1 VLSHKAMAADGVI
14 VAGDNLIGLP
24 IGDASIHGGNK
35 LCIRVT
41 CIPQFGKTRAADHG
55 LAFRTM
61 PRDVK
66 DNVVGYAR
74 QPHGRRLTCKWR
86 QLTQADKLYNGAFSH
101 SGAKK
106 PRNDVA
112 FREDALA
119 RARHANQ
126 FDATLFAHSAP
137 ACDQKLLH
145 LVIVDLILVKP
156 LDAIGMHAG
165 GVERG
170 HIGWAEFAAAGQ

>member
-1 VLSHKAMAADGVI
+1 MAADGVI
-14 VAGDNLIGLP
+14 VAGDNRIGFP
-24 IGDASIHGGNK
+24 IRDASIHGGNK

-41 CIPQFGKTRAADHG
+41 CIPQFGKTRAADHS
-55 LAFRTM
+55 LTFRTM

-74 QPHGRRLTCKWR
+74 QPHGRRLTCVCR

-106 PRNDVA
+106 PRNGVA
-112 FREDALA
+112 FCEDAMA
-119 RARHANQ
+119 RARHADQ
-126 FDATLFAHSAP
+126 FDAALFAHSPP
-137 ACDQKLLH
+137 ARDQKLLY
-145 LVIVDLILVKP
+145 LIIVDLISVKL

-165 GVERG
+165 RVKGG
-170 HIGWAEFAAAGQ
+170 HIGWADFIAAGQ